1 MTVIGLVSAK
11 GGVGKTTVTSNL
23 GVVLANQ
30 GENVLLVDGNITTPT
45 LGMHFGVAPKGNTL
59 KEVLEN
65 KIPLRNAV
73 KVHSSGVKLLPSSLA
88 PEKNYPDPEG
98 LKEKIGAI
106 RNMYDY
112 ILIDGAAG
120 IGREVI
126 ASMEA
131 SDVLLVVTN
140 TEITSAVSACKIIKL
155 AEMMS
160 IPVMGIVVNKS
171 FNTRHQM
178 TTSEMEELCE
188 RKVIGTIPF
197 DSRIPESLHRQAP
210 VSSEKRS
217 SKAVH
222 SFRKLAAVVSGKEA
236 DEESFAD
243 KIKKALSLW

>member
-1 MTVIGLVSAK
+1 MTVICLVSAK

-23 GVVLANQ
+23 GVILAKQ

-45 LGMHFGVAPKGNTL
+45 LGMHFGMAPKANTL

-65 KIPLRNAV
+65 RIPVNSAV
-73 KVHSSGVKLLPSSLA
+73 RVHASGVKLLPSSLA
-88 PEKNYPDPEG
+88 PEKSYPDPEG
-98 LKEKIGAI
+98 LKEKISSVRSA
-106 RNMYDY
+106 YDH

-131 SDVLLVVTN
+131 SDSLIVVTN

-155 AEMMS
+155 AEIMG
-160 IPVMGIVVNKS
+160 IPVMGVVVNKS

-197 DSRIPESLHRQAP
+197 DARIPESLHRQSP
-210 VSSEKRS
+210 IVSEKRS
-217 SKAVH
+217 SKSAR
-222 SFRKLAAVVSGKEA
+222 SFRKIASVITGKEI
-236 DEESFAD
+236 EEDSFSD
-243 KIKKALSLW
+243 KIKKLLSLW